1 MTRAAIVV
9 GLGAVVPPKVVTN
22 QMLAERLDTTD
33 EWIYSRTGIR
43 ERHMVEPGTSTGD
56 LATEAAQRALK
67 SAGVSTVDMVV
78 LATTTPDR
86 PCPATAPEVA
96 TRLGLTGIPAF
107 DVAAVCSG
115 FVYGLAIGASAISG
129 GLAETVLVIGAEAFT
144 TIIDPNDRTTAAI
157 FGDGAGAVVLRG
169 GESTEPGALL
179 AFDLGSD
186 GSMVDL
192 ITVPAGGSREPT
204 PVDPGDQFFQMQ
216 GRPTFLNAVLRMEA
230 SSRVVLERV
239 GWGADE
245 VDRLV
250 GHQANVRIL
259 HAVADGLG
267 IPRERAVI
275 NLDRV
280 GNTAAASIP
289 LALHDAA
296 AAGGLV
302 AGERILLTAF
312 GGGATWGSVAMTWPE
327 LVV

>member
-22 QMLAERLDTTD
+22 QMLSERLDTTD

-67 SAGVSTVDMVV
+67 SAGVSAVDMVV

-96 TRLGLTGIPAF
+96 TRLGLTGTPAF
-107 DVAAVCSG
+107 DVSAVCSG

-157 FGDGAGAVVLRG
+157 FGDGAGAVVLRA

-192 ITVPAGGSREPT
+192 ITVPAGGSRQPT
-204 PVDPGDQFFQMQ
+204 PVNPADQYFQMQ
-216 GRPTFLNAVLRMEA
+216 GRPTFMNAVLRMEA
-230 SSRVVLERV
+230 STRTVLERA
-239 GWGADE
+239 GWAAGD

-267 IPRERAVI
+267 IPRDRAVI

-280 GNTAAASIP
+280 GNTAGASIP

-296 AAGGLV
+296 AAGELL
-302 AGERILLTAF
+302 AGQRVVMTAF
-312 GGGATWGSVAMTWPE
+312 GGGATWGSVAMTRPE
-327 LVV
+327 VTV